1 MAKKLAKKK
10 PVSSKAP
17 KKAKIT
23 SSKKIPVIKKS
34 FTKTEL
40 LKHLVD
46 STELPKKKVVEVLE
60 TLQSVIFAHAK
71 SACAFALPGVLK
83 LTVVKKAATKQRK
96 GINPFNGEP
105 TVFKAKPAR
114 KVVKI
119 KALKKLKAAV

>member
-1 MAKKLAKKK
+1 MAKTLARKK
-10 PVSSKAP
+10 PTAAKAL
-17 KKAKIT
+17 KKAKGT
-23 SSKKIPVIKKS
+23 SSKKIPTVKKS

-40 LKHLVD
+40 LKYLVD
-46 STELPKKKVVEVLE
+46 CTELPKKKIVEVIE

-96 GINPFNGEP
+96 GVNPFNGEP
-105 TVFKAKPAR
+105 TIFKAKPAR

>member
-1 MAKKLAKKK
+1 MAKKLAKKR
-10 PVSSKAP
+10 PVSHKLHKKSKEA
-17 KKAKIT
+17 
-23 SSKKIPVIKKS
+23 SSKKIPIIKKS

-40 LKHLVD
+40 LKHLAD
-46 STELPKKKVVEVLE
+46 QTELPKKKTMEVLE
-60 TLQSVIFAHAK
+60 TLQAVIFAHAK

-96 GINPFNGEP
+96 GINPFNGQP
-105 TVFKAKPAR
+105 TIFKAKPAR